1 MRKLLFYFIFIVIM
15 IFAMPMIF
23 TNTFENKENITV
35 NSKVENIIINNYDY
49 GEISHINLLHT
60 DNGQVENIKLDEYL
74 YGVVAAEMPASYEIE
89 ALKAQAVV
97 ARTYT
102 IYKLKNKDNKH
113 ENADICDSSLCCQ
126 AWITKENRMARWDD
140 NREAYWNKIV
150 LAVDSTAGKY
160 ITYNGEI
167 INALFHS
174 NSGGKTELA
183 INVWGGNYP
192 YLQCVETSGEENYS
206 TYLSEVK
213 ISKDELI
220 QKMLEKNEN
229 FKIDFKEQDCISVL
243 EYTDSGRIRKI
254 KIGNTEISGIDARTI
269 FGLKSSNFEVRL
281 IGDLIEFTVKG
292 YGHGVGMSQSGSDA
306 LAKQGKN
313 CEEIIKYYYKDVE
326 IHE

>member
-1 MRKLLFYFIFIVIM
+1 MKKLLFYFIFIIIM

-23 TNTFENKENITV
+23 TNTFEKKDDISANAKA
-35 NSKVENIIINNYDY
+35 ENIIINNYDY

-60 DNGQVENIKLDEYL
+60 ETGNVENIKLDEYL
-74 YGVVAAEMPASYEIE
+74 YGVVAAEMPASYDIE
-89 ALKAQAVV
+89 ALKAQAIV

-102 IYKLKNKDNKH
+102 IYKLKNKKH
-113 ENADICDSSLCCQ
+113 DNADICDSSLCCQ
-126 AWITKENRMARWDD
+126 AWITKENRMARWDENKED
-140 NREAYWNKIV
+140 YWKKIV

-160 ITYNGEI
+160 ITYNGEV

-183 INVWGGNYP
+183 INVWGGSYP

-206 TYLSEVK
+206 TYLSEVN

-220 QKMLEKNEN
+220 QKMLEKYKD
-229 FKIDFKEQDCISVL
+229 FKIDFKEENVL
-243 EYTDSGRIRKI
+243 QIKEYTDSGRVKKI
-254 KIGNTEISGIDARTI
+254 KIGNTELSGVDARAI
-269 FGLKSSNFEVRL
+269 FELKSSNFTVSL
-281 IGDLIEFTVKG
+281 IGDFIKFTVKG

-306 LAKQGKN
+306 LAKQGKT